1 MVSGPTGVRGS
12 VQGVRTISHRTGHQ
26 IRRQPGIAARL
37 PSPCTTAGLRV
48 HEGDPLTYSGSSAA
62 KISQLLS
69 KTMKVPK
76 REFDAV
82 LQKLLG
88 TPPKPGYSE
97 ASEGGEGERHAAF
110 RGRPTQSAQ
119 RLAPASN
126 GRNYCTFRRC
136 PLRVMP
142 RQRESQYFQFMGTRK
157 IPKPNQRSVYS
168 GEGQTK

>member
-1 MVSGPTGVRGS
+1 MVSVATGVRGS

-119 RLAPASN
+119 RLAPSQ
-126 GRNYCTFRRC
+126 
-136 PLRVMP
+136 
-142 RQRESQYFQFMGTRK
+142 QRAQLLHFPSLPSARYAAPARIAVFPIYGHQENS
-157 IPKPNQRSVYS
+157 
-168 GEGQTK
+168 